1 MQYPTLAG
9 DAITLSIDYIADIVG
24 NILEAP
30 AQWTA
35 VVNPPACGQ
44 AEFSGL
50 DPGSASTLAIN
61 SKTSIIDGSISIS
74 ISNPDQATQTWVGNS
89 QILAIDLLYR
99 LAGSDEWLP
108 ALSKDGAPVMFF
120 ADV

>member
-9 DAITLSIDYIADIVG
+9 DAITFSVDTAADLFG
-24 NILEAP
+24 NILEAL

-35 VVNPPACGQ
+35 VINPPACGQ

-61 SKTSIIDGSISIS
+61 SKTSITDGSISIS
-74 ISNPDQATQTWVGNS
+74 ISNPDQATQTWVGNF
-89 QILAIDLLYR
+89 QVRAIDLLYR

-108 ALSKDGAPVMFF
+108 ALSKDGTPVAFF
-120 ADV
+120 DDV

>member
-1 MQYPTLAG
+1 MDTA
-9 DAITLSIDYIADIVG
+9 ADLVG
-24 NILEAP
+24 NILDSHS
-30 AQWTA
+30 QWTA
-35 VVNPPACGQ
+35 VVNPLACGQ
-44 AEFSGL
+44 AKFSGL

-61 SKTSIIDGSISIS
+61 SKTPLVDESISIS
-74 ISNPDQATQTWVGNS
+74 ISNPDQATHTWVGNS

-120 ADV
+120 DDV